1 MKQVTLK
8 SGPHPLVQNIYVAE
22 FGGKQYELPEGQ
34 QVEVPDEVAK
44 SLGDA
49 PGFKFQ
55 INSAK
60 EKK

>member
-8 SGPHPLVQNIYVAE
+8 SGPHPLVPNVYVAE
-22 FGGKQYELPEGQ
+22 HGGKQYELAEGR

-44 SLGDA
+44 SLGDV

-55 INSAK
+55 INSPK
-60 EKK
+60 EEK